1 MNHWV
6 KIFFLFII
14 TITSC
19 HLGKRVTNPNVIQ
32 ENKLQSVVKSW
43 MGAPYKFGG
52 NTRQGIDCSG
62 LVFQL
67 YKDVYNKVTPRT
79 SKSLYEAATKI
90 SEKELQEGDLVFFN
104 IDGKGISHVGIYIG
118 EDKFVHAS
126 SRKGVVLS
134 LLSEDYYKKHFV
146 SFGKL
151 R

>member
-32 ENKLQSVVKSW
+32 ENKLHSVVKSW